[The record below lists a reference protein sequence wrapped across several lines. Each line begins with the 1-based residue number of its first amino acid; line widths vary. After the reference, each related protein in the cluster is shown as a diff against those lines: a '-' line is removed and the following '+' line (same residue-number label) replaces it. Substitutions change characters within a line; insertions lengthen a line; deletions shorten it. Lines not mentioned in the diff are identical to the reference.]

1 MNGTAIP
8 WRIFFYRNLRPQIR
22 SDQICAARK
31 QNIPGLIHP
40 SITFSSKSVERG
52 WWNINRRGFIDR
64 KRKGVGVRE
73 EENIFFLALH
83 AQSRTLASLA
93 DVFEKNEKK
102 NKITS
107 VYRLDC
113 YFNQHYQH
121 RTNQKLCSCSN
132 AVFQNRG
139 VCGQAFP
146 SLPPSPSFLVFSLS
160 SHFSRRTRA
169 ETLSTLA
176 CENIR
181 FSSLFAAGDTQALF
195 WGTKDDCVRSIFS
208 HVKITWYFLKFSRVK
223 ISCFRVKAHLVFH
236 WYLCNKCYSIYIKT
250 NGRFEIREDP
260 RPPTLCF

>member
-1 MNGTAIP
+1 M
-8 WRIFFYRNLRPQIR
+8 
-22 SDQICAARK
+22 
-31 QNIPGLIHP
+31 
-40 SITFSSKSVERG
+40 
-52 WWNINRRGFIDR
+52 
-64 KRKGVGVRE
+64 RE

-146 SLPPSPSFLVFSLS
+146 SLPPLPVIPLFFALVPFFSTNSRGNAFYTSLRKHPFLLALRRWGYTGSVLRNKGRPRAVFFFTCENNMIFSEIFTCKDIMFSRESSPGISLVFM
-160 SHFSRRTRA
+160 
-169 ETLSTLA
+169 
-176 CENIR
+176 
-181 FSSLFAAGDTQALF
+181 
-195 WGTKDDCVRSIFS
+195 
-208 HVKITWYFLKFSRVK
+208 
-223 ISCFRVKAHLVFH
+223 
-236 WYLCNKCYSIYIKT
+236 
-250 NGRFEIREDP
+250 
-260 RPPTLCF
+260 